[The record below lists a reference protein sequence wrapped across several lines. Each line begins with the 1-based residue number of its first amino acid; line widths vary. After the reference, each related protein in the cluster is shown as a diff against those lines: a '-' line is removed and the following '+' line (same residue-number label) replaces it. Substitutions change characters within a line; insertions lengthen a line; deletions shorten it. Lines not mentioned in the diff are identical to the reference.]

1 MWFLTDDKSVN
12 INNSDGY
19 LVPEPELAG
28 QNLSNISSTLS
39 TVELSVGAA
48 QASRARIEHMGDHI
62 KDWIFYC
69 RG

>member
-39 TVELSVGAA
+39 TVELSVAAA
-48 QASRARIEHMGDHI
+48 QASTARM
-62 KDWIFYC
+62 
-69 RG
+69 